1 MLIEDSNGRI
11 THVKTSPEATLED
24 ALEIAR
30 ESMNPDRTW
39 VSVESDEDTVYVLA
53 TRHVVRVIIVGV
65 PEDRPESGAEPL
77 RGAPG
82 YQFMGEGVPEAQ
94 RGSEGER

>member
-1 MLIEDSNGRI
+1 VIRMLIEDSNGHI
-11 THVKTSPEATLED
+11 THVKTSPEATVED

-39 VSVESDEDTVYVLA
+39 VSVESDEDTVYVVS

-65 PEDRPESGAEPL
+65 PEDPPESGSAAL
-77 RGAPG
+77 
-82 YQFMGEGVPEAQ
+82 GV
-94 RGSEGER
+94 GV